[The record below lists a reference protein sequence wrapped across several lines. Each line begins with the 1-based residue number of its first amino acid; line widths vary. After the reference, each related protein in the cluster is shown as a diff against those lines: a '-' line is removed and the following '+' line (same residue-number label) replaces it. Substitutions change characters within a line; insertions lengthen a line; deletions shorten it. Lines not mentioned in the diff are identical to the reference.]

1 MRNSATQN
9 LPPGLAKAP
18 QFWSLSG
25 MSSLFANKNKV
36 KCLECLLFFAFHKL
50 CQMVKKTIWLK
61 RPFVPLNPP
70 PPPLPPLSHII
81 CRNCF
86 LGFFFNKLINPF
98 FFLFVFS
105 FVLESKWA
113 NLDLRIFIFFVF
125 KYFFLATNEK

>member
-50 CQMVKKTIWLK
+50 CQLVKKTIWLK

-70 PPPLPPLSHII
+70 PPSFTYYMQELFFGI
-81 CRNCF
+81 
-86 LGFFFNKLINPF
+86 FFNKLINPF

-113 NLDLRIFIFFVF
+113 NLDLRIFFFFVF
-125 KYFFLATNEK
+125 KYFFIATNEK